1 MNTPEELKTS
11 TKNKI
16 SSSLRSLR
24 NFMVKTTLGDSVY
37 HPREDSYLL
46 AHVVQKYASGNVLDL
61 GTGTGIQAYA
71 AAQKKGVVHV
81 VAIDKNPAAIRFAKK
96 HAAVNHKIEFFVGD
110 LFEPIQKKKCPVQ
123 KFDTIIFNPPYLP
136 DDQGPSDISV
146 IGGKHGHE
154 TIERMLSQANNY
166 LTSRGKIL
174 LLFSS
179 LTNKEKID
187 DMLRENLFQSRL
199 LQTTRFFYEHLYVYL
214 ITRTPLL
221 KQLDAKGITQ
231 LSLLGKGKRKLVYKA
246 RYSNKDVVVKIKRPD
261 SAAEPILREV
271 KMLQFLSRKKLAPN
285 VYVWS
290 KKFFVTDYVPGI
302 FLKDWIDYATLDEVK
317 IVLKKVFLWCYQLDK
332 AGISKKEMHHPWKHV
347 LIHGKNIGFIDF
359 ERAHKTNDPK
369 NVSQFVQFVF
379 LLTKRLKNKG
389 FHVHRAALI
398 KKIQHYKKAFD
409 QRSFEELM
417 DEMQL

>member
-1 MNTPEELKTS
+1 MN
-11 TKNKI
+11 NKI
-16 SSSLRSLR
+16 SSSLCSLR
-24 NFMVKTTLGDSVY
+24 NFMTPDAVVEGGVY
-37 HPREDSYLL
+37 RPREDSYLL
-46 AHVVQKYASGNVLDL
+46 AHVVQKYATGNVLDL

-71 AAQKKGVVHV
+71 AAQKKSVVHV

-96 HAAVNHKIEFFVGD
+96 HAAVNHKIDFFLGD
-110 LFEPIQKKKCPVQ
+110 IFEPIKKKKCPVKQ
-123 KFDTIIFNPPYLP
+123 FDTIIFNPPYLP
-136 DDQGPSDISV
+136 DDKGPSDIAV

-179 LTNKEKID
+179 LTSKEKVDNII
-187 DMLRENLFQSRL
+187 RENLFQARL

-214 ITRTPLL
+214 ITKTDLL
-221 KQLDAKGITQ
+221 KQLDAKGITR

-246 RYSNKDVVVKIKRPD
+246 RYRNQDVVVKIKRTD
-261 SAAEPILREV
+261 STAEPILREV
-271 KMLQFLSRKKLAPN
+271 KMLQFLSRKKLAPK
-285 VYVWS
+285 VYAWS
-290 KKFFVTDYVPGI
+290 KNFFIAEYVPGI

-317 IVLKKVFLWCYQLDK
+317 FVLKKVFTWCFALDQL
-332 AGISKKEMHHPWKHV
+332 GISKKEMHHPWKHV
-347 LIHGKNIGFIDF
+347 LIHGKSIGFIDF
-359 ERAHKTNDPK
+359 ERAQHTKDPK

-398 KKIQHYKKAFD
+398 KKVQHYKKSFD
-409 QRSFEELM
+409 TVAFEEVM
-417 DEMQL
+417 KEMGI